1 MRVLGAFRG
10 DMRQE
15 SYYHAFRP
23 ATAHLAQ
30 VVLLRTN
37 VSLVLRQIRVSHDA
51 SWMTAQL
58 KARYRSLGQAPPC
71 EAAGNAH

>member
-1 MRVLGAFRG
+1 MRVLRAFRG
-10 DMRQE
+10 DMGQE

-58 KARYRSLGQAPPC
+58 KALYRPLGQAPPC
-71 EAAGNAH
+71 EAAWNAH

>member
-1 MRVLGAFRG
+1 MRVLRAFRG

-37 VSLVLRQIRVSHDA
+37 VFVCCARSVLSHDA

-58 KARYRSLGQAPPC
+58 KALYRPLGQAPPC
-71 EAAGNAH
+71 EAAWNAH